1 MSEPHVKP
9 GYKQA
14 RDDRDLTA
22 RDRQVLMLLHEGQ
35 NQAQAAASM
44 GLTRQRVSAIVQKLK
59 ERGYVT
65 KGGRKVIVNVRK
77 LIES

>member
-9 GYKQA
+9 GYKQE

-22 RDRQVLMLLHEGQ
+22 RDRQVLMLMHEGR
-35 NQAQAAASM
+35 NQAQAAEEL
-44 GLTRQRVSAIVQKLK
+44 GLTRQRIGSIVKKLQ

-65 KGGRKVIVNVRK
+65 REGRKVIVNVQK
-77 LIES
+77 LIET